1 MKTIGK
7 IGIMLSLGAALSYAE
22 SWTGK
27 ALDASCYDTQK
38 TTTKSHEELARTC
51 VPTASTTDFAIQTV
65 AGKVYKVN
73 SSGNSEFAADIR
85 NGVLK
90 KDSDG
95 DIHATVTGSREGE
108 MIKVDSIN
116 LEKKEK

>member
-7 IGIMLSLGAALSYAE
+7 LGIMLCLGAAFSYAE

-27 ALDASCYDTQK
+27 VLDASCYDAQK
-38 TTTKSHEELARTC
+38 TTTKSPENLARAC
-51 VPTASTTDFAIQTV
+51 APTASTTDFAIQT
-65 AGKVYKVN
+65 ASGKVYKIAT
-73 SSGNSEFAADIR
+73 GNSEFANDIR

-90 KDSDG
+90 KDKDG
-95 DIHATVTGSREGE
+95 DIHATITGSREGE
-108 MIKVDSIN
+108 MVKVESIN